1 MLKAILAK
9 TIAAVRKIAQ
19 FVAKAALRV
28 LRGIQP
34 ATPVNAFVASKRV
47 VCGLRGAFFALLLM
61 AASPLLSGDAYAHD
75 AFAKECVEIGRNS
88 SGIYPHYIRNLC
100 DKTIKVGWCTH
111 HSEGCDKFWG
121 LTILGPGKK
130 SHYIP
135 TVDTNRRFTTTWGSC
150 YHEQYYSDVVHIYP
164 RTSGSE
170 YICQHRHR
178 NSNRSGGDNRSGGSS
193 DSGGGQSADGANSCK
208 YANDGECDEPSV
220 CPRGTDTNDCGGG
233 GGSSGGSGGGNSCK
247 YANDGE
253 CDEPNVCPQGTDTND
268 CGSANR
274 NSGGS
279 GSNNAES
286 AQSTESLRGTPA
298 PTGTLTENVLR
309 KCNAWSGK
317 LNSNA
322 RLHLGGNKTAIS
334 DTEECYWYDK
344 NMPLHMAIR
353 LKDLEAARWMI
364 ANGVDVN
371 AKGYDDRPPLYYAVF
386 DNMIEIVALLI
397 DAGADVNQLYLH
409 DKYSPLDAAIARKL
423 TEMEAL
429 LRRHGARCKGNC

>member
-9 TIAAVRKIAQ
+9 TIAAVRKVAQ
-19 FVAKAALRV
+19 FVAQAALRV

-75 AFAKECVEIGRNS
+75 AFAKECVEIGRDS

-178 NSNRSGGDNRSGGSS
+178 NSNRSGDDSRSSGSS
-193 DSGGGQSADGANSCK
+193 GSGSSQNAARANSCK
-208 YANDGECDEPSV
+208 HANDGECDEPNI
-220 CPRGTDTNDCGGG
+220 CARGTDTNDCA
-233 GGSSGGSGGGNSCK
+233 NACK

-253 CDEPNVCPQGTDTND
+253 CDEPNICPRGTDAND
-268 CGSANR
+268 CRSANQNSGESANR
-274 NSGGS
+274 NSGES
-279 GSNNAES
+279 GDGGES
-286 AQSTESLRGTPA
+286 GGQNRESDGVDCA
-298 PTGTLTENVLR
+298 SVL
-309 KCNAWSGK
+309 SD
-317 LNSNA
+317 SSITD
-322 RLHLGGNKTAIS
+322 LHK
-334 DTEECYWYDK
+334 
-344 NMPLHMAIR
+344 
-353 LKDLEAARWMI
+353 AARR
-364 ANGVDVN
+364 G
-371 AKGYDDRPPLYYAVF
+371 KTEAVRC
-386 DNMIEIVALLI
+386 MIEN
-397 DAGADVNQLYLH
+397 GADVNEKDGGGWTPLH
-409 DKYSPLDAAIARKL
+409 YAARWSSNIDETIKLEIASFLLENGANVNAVVDNDWTPSDAAGSQFG
-423 TEMEAL
+423 EMQAL
-429 LRRHGARCKGNC
+429 LRAYGGKRGRDL

>member
-9 TIAAVRKIAQ
+9 TIAAVRKVAQ
-19 FVAKAALRV
+19 FVAQAALRV

-75 AFAKECVEIGRNS
+75 AFAKECVEVGRDS
-88 SGIYPHYIRNLC
+88 SGIYPNYIRNLC

-121 LTILGPGKK
+121 LKILGPGKK

-178 NSNRSGGDNRSGGSS
+178 NSNRSGDDSRSSGLSGSGSS
-193 DSGGGQSADGANSCK
+193 QNAARANSCK
-208 YANDGECDEPSV
+208 HANDGECDEPNI
-220 CPRGTDTNDCGGG
+220 CARGTDTNDCA
-233 GGSSGGSGGGNSCK
+233 NACQ

-253 CDEPNVCPQGTDTND
+253 CDEPNICPRGTDAND
-268 CGSANR
+268 CRSANQNSGESANR
-274 NSGGS
+274 NSGES
-279 GSNNAES
+279 GDGGES
-286 AQSTESLRGTPA
+286 GGQNRESGGVDCASAFPD
-298 PTGTLTENVLR
+298 VLDLYH
-309 KCNAWSGK
+309 AVY
-317 LNSNA
+317 L
-322 RLHLGGNKTAIS
+322 
-334 DTEECYWYDK
+334 K
-344 NMPLHMAIR
+344 NT
-353 LKDLEAARWMI
+353 EAARCLI
-364 ANGVDVN
+364 ENGANVN
-371 AKGYDDRPPLYYAVF
+371 ATRGSNLITPLLHAARYNSVQ
-386 DNMIEIVALLI
+386 VAELLLEN
-397 DAGADVNQLYLH
+397 GADVNAMRIDGVTPIDMTAPENTQMLN
-409 DKYSPLDAAIARKL
+409 
-423 TEMEAL
+423 L
-429 LRRHGARCKGNC
+429 LRAHGGRCNHDC

>member
-9 TIAAVRKIAQ
+9 TIAAVRKVAQ

-111 HSEGCDKFWG
+111 HSGGCDKFWG

-150 YHEQYYSDVVHIYP
+150 YHEQYYSDVVHIHP

-233 GGSSGGSGGGNSCK
+233 GGNSGGSGGGNSCK
-247 YANDGE
+247 HANDGE
-253 CDEPNVCPQGTDTND
+253 CDEPNICPRGTDTND
-268 CGSANR
+268 CRSTNR
-274 NSGGS
+274 NSGES
-279 GSNNAES
+279 GNGGESGGQNRESGGVDCASVFPDVRSLHRAAGDNN
-286 AQSTESLRGTPA
+286 
-298 PTGTLTENVLR
+298 
-309 KCNAWSGK
+309 
-317 LNSNA
+317 
-322 RLHLGGNKTAIS
+322 I
-334 DTEECYWYDK
+334 
-344 NMPLHMAIR
+344 
-353 LKDLEAARWMI
+353 EAARCLI
-364 ANGVDVN
+364 ENGAEVNAKRSDGRTPLHWAAYTNATEAAAFLLENGADVN
-371 AKGYDDRPPLYYAVF
+371 AKTNNGWT
-386 DNMIEIVALLI
+386 
-397 DAGADVNQLYLH
+397 
-409 DKYSPLDAAIARKL
+409 PLDWANHRKQSAIQS
-423 TEMEAL
+423 L
-429 LRRHGARCKGNC
+429 LRARGGYCSKFC

>member
-9 TIAAVRKIAQ
+9 TIAAVRKVAR

-61 AASPLLSGDAYAHD
+61 AASPLLSGDARAHE
-75 AFAKECVEIGRNS
+75 AFAQECVETGRNS
-88 SGIYPHYIRNLC
+88 SGIYPYWIKNNC
-100 DKTIKVGWCTH
+100 DKRIKVGWCTH
-111 HSEGCDKFWG
+111 NSEGCDKFWG
-121 LTILGPGKK
+121 LKILRPGQKT
-130 SHYIP
+130 SYVP
-135 TVDTNRRFTTTWGSC
+135 TVDTSQQFFTTTGGC
-150 YHEQYYSDVVHIYP
+150 YHEQYYPDVVIIHP
-164 RTSGSE
+164 RLNGSQ
-170 YICQHRHR
+170 YICSHTH
-178 NSNRSGGDNRSGGSS
+178 SGGNRSGGDNRSSGSS
-193 DSGGGQSADGANSCK
+193 GSGSGQNAARANSCK
-208 YANDGECDEPSV
+208 HANDGECDEPNI
-220 CPRGTDTNDCGGG
+220 CARGTDTNDCA
-233 GGSSGGSGGGNSCK
+233 NACK